1 MIRELQIQ
9 YLSIIIIFIHSLSC
23 EDNIIETD
31 NTKEYGV
38 VINEINYNSSDSF
51 NPDDWVE
58 LYNNSNDTID
68 ITSWLLK
75 DEKDDHIFIIPSN
88 TILLPNQYIILCKDT
103 IKFID
108 AFPDVLFKYGDFGFG
123 LGGGSDAIRLFDANG
138 TLADFVEYDDDL
150 PWPLAADGEGPTLEL
165 KNPSLDNLLPENWMA
180 SEGNGTPG
188 LINSTYYQ

>member
-75 DEKDDHIFIIPSN
+75 DEKDDHIFIIPSAYLKLSI
-88 TILLPNQYIILCKDT
+88 TLVSVVRLPLIPLSSWSISMGIVAYA
-103 IKFID
+103 FICP
-108 AFPDVLFKYGDFGFG
+108 F
-123 LGGGSDAIRLFDANG
+123 R
-138 TLADFVEYDDDL
+138 
-150 PWPLAADGEGPTLEL
+150 
-165 KNPSLDNLLPENWMA
+165 
-180 SEGNGTPG
+180 
-188 LINSTYYQ
+188 

>member
-1 MIRELQIQ
+1 M
-9 YLSIIIIFIHSLSC
+9 
-23 EDNIIETD
+23 
-31 NTKEYGV
+31 

-88 TILLPNQYIILCKDT
+88 TILLPDQYIILCKDT

-150 PWPLAADGEGPTLEL
+150 PWPLSADGEGPTLEL

-180 SEGNGTPG
+180 SSVNTELLSASITATGGKFVTEKECVTELDSPSG
-188 LINSTYYQ
+188 SSTVRVTL